1 MIRVLIFAPSPA
13 LRAGLRA
20 LLSSDDEIKI
30 IAEANRWDDS
40 LEEINEADVIITPAS
55 TVSFSEE
62 DLSSA
67 ILFLSD
73 EPLNLREVRRSPF
86 AWGILPL
93 DASADELCA
102 AVRALAQGLVVGERS
117 LLFAQD
123 QEMLADSPLTER
135 ETEVLNLL
143 SKGLANKQ
151 IAAELGISEHTVK
164 FHVSSIYEKLNV
176 TNRTEAVRAG
186 LRGGWIAL

>member
-1 MIRVLIFAPSPA
+1 MIFAPSPA

-20 LLSSDDEIKI
+20 LLSADDEIKI

-55 TVSFSEE
+55 TVSFTDEE
-62 DLSSA
+62 LSAA

-73 EPLNLREVRRSPF
+73 EPLNIREVRRSPS

-102 AVRALAQGLVVGERS
+102 AVHALSQGLVVGERS
-117 LLFAQD
+117 LLFAED
-123 QEMLADSPLTER
+123 QNALTDSPLTER

-143 SKGLANKQ
+143 AEGLANKQ
-151 IAAELGISEHTVK
+151 IAAALGISEHTVK
-164 FHVSSIYEKLNV
+164 FHVSSIYAKLNV
-176 TNRTEAVRAG
+176 TNRTEAMRAG

>member
-1 MIRVLIFAPSPA
+1 LIRVLIFAPSPA

-20 LLSSDDEIKI
+20 LLSADDEIKI

-55 TVSFSEE
+55 TVSFTDEE
-62 DLSSA
+62 LSAA

-73 EPLNLREVRRSPF
+73 EPLNIREVRRSPS

-102 AVRALAQGLVVGERS
+102 AVHALSQGLVVGERS
-117 LLFAQD
+117 LLFAED
-123 QEMLADSPLTER
+123 QNALTDSPLTER

-143 SKGLANKQ
+143 AEGLANKQ
-151 IAAELGISEHTVK
+151 IAAALGISEHTVK
-164 FHVSSIYEKLNV
+164 FHVSSIYAKLNV
-176 TNRTEAVRAG
+176 TNRTEAMRAG

>member
-1 MIRVLIFAPSPA
+1 LIRALILAPSPA

-20 LLSSDDEIKI
+20 LLSSDDEIEVI
-30 IAEANRWDDS
+30 EEADGWDKS

-55 TVSFSEE
+55 AVSFE
-62 DLSSA
+62 DEGLSSA

-73 EPLNLREVRRSPF
+73 EPLNIREVRRLPS

-93 DASADELCA
+93 DASGDELSA
-102 AVRALAQGLVVGERS
+102 AVHALSQGLVVGERS
-117 LLFAQD
+117 LLFAED
-123 QEMLADSPLTER
+123 QETLADSPLTER
-135 ETEVLNLL
+135 ETEVLDLL
-143 SKGLANKQ
+143 AKGLANKQ
-151 IAAELGISEHTVK
+151 IAAALSISEHTVK
-164 FHVSSIYEKLNV
+164 FHVSSIYTKLNV

>member
-1 MIRVLIFAPSPA
+1 LIRVLILAPSPA

-20 LLSSDDEIKI
+20 LLSSDDEIEVI
-30 IAEANRWDDS
+30 DETDGWNES

-55 TVSFSEE
+55 AVSFE
-62 DLSSA
+62 DEGLSSA
-67 ILFLSD
+67 ILFLND
-73 EPLNLREVRRSPF
+73 EPLNIQEIRRLPS

-93 DASADELCA
+93 DASGDELSA
-102 AVRALAQGLVVGERS
+102 AVHALSQGLVVGERS
-117 LLFAQD
+117 LLFAEDQD
-123 QEMLADSPLTER
+123 TLADSPLTER

-143 SKGLANKQ
+143 AKGLANKQ
-151 IAAELGISEHTVK
+151 IAAALGISEHTVK
-164 FHVSSIYEKLNV
+164 FHVSSIYTKLNV